1 VCVLLDLVEDL
12 FKVLVEARIL
22 WDHQVVL
29 KDSFDEVL
37 PMKKIFKLLEV
48 NRILGSLRLE
58 CVDKC
63 LQLVMRVD
71 STMLDMAKD
80 FMLVEISSVFR
91 V

>member
-1 VCVLLDLVEDL
+1 MCVLLDLVEDL

-48 NRILGSLRLE
+48 NGILGSLRLE
-58 CVDKC
+58 CVDEC

>member
-1 VCVLLDLVEDL
+1 MEHLLEVQVKTLVLRDD
-12 FKVLVEARIL
+12 
-22 WDHQVVL
+22 QVVL
-29 KDSFDEVL
+29 KDSLDEVL
-37 PMKKIFKLLEV
+37 AGEKILELLEV

>member
-1 VCVLLDLVEDL
+1 MCVLLDLVEDL

-22 WDHQVVL
+22 WDHQVVF

>member
-1 VCVLLDLVEDL
+1 
-12 FKVLVEARIL
+12 
-22 WDHQVVL
+22 
-29 KDSFDEVL
+29 
-37 PMKKIFKLLEV
+37 MKKIFKLLEV
-48 NRILGSLRLE
+48 NGILGSLRLE